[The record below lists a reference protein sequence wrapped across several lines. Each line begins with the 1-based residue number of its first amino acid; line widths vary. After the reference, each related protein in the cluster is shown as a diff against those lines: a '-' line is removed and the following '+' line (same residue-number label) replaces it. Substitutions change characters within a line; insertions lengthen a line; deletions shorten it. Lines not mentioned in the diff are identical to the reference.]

1 MQNSSHFSFKYR
13 YILKPL
19 ILVTVQIWSFF
30 ESVLFIGGFIFCLM
44 LPVVWP
50 MKFVYAAL
58 WVVVFYI
65 CSNVIGIL
73 EKYLVRNKNSE

>member
-1 MQNSSHFSFKYR
+1 
-13 YILKPL
+13 
-19 ILVTVQIWSFF
+19 
-30 ESVLFIGGFIFCLM
+30 

-58 WVVVFYI
+58 WFVVFYI
-65 CSNVIGIL
+65 CSNVIGVL